1 MTLPSNALLLVAH
14 PGHELLLYGWMQ
26 AARPLVCVL
35 TDGSGHS
42 GVSRLHYTRD
52 LLASLGAREGAIF
65 GRFTDREIYSVIR
78 EGRVEVLEA
87 LVDEL
92 AGVLRAHGIDMLV
105 VDAMEGF
112 NPVHDLCR
120 ILGGAAA
127 DRAGSVLQLEYPVH
141 DRPESYRGVDGAAVQ
156 DLDDATLAD
165 KLHAARAMSPA
176 VPDVA
181 QMLAQWG
188 DETFRVESLRPV
200 RDWTARGWPLGER
213 PLYERTGEERVA
225 ASKYDHVIRY
235 DEHFAPLLSA
245 LRSKELC
252 AS

>member
-1 MTLPSNALLLVAH
+1 MTAPSKALLLVAH
-14 PGHELLLYGWMQ
+14 PGHELLVYGWMQ
-26 AARPLVCVL
+26 AIRPMVCVL
-35 TDGSGHS
+35 TDGSGHA

-52 LLASLGAREGAIF
+52 LLASLGAREGSIF

-92 AGVLRAHGIDMLV
+92 SSVLAAHRIDTLV

-120 ILGGAAA
+120 MLGGAAA
-127 DRAGSVLQLEYPVH
+127 ERTGTVLQLEYPVH
-141 DRPESYRGVDGAAVQ
+141 DRPESYRGADGPEVH
-156 DLDDATLAD
+156 DLDDATLAA

-176 VPDVA
+176 IPDVA
-181 QMLAQWG
+181 QMIAQWG
-188 DETFRVESLRPV
+188 EETFRVESLRPV
-200 RDWTARGWPLGER
+200 RDWTARGWPEGER

-225 ASKYDHVIRY
+225 ASKYARVIRY
-235 DEHFAPLLSA
+235 DEHFLPLLAA